1 MDRNRCIYL
10 CVSVRL
16 CVRRAELNDPYFE
29 KALDFTFQNKQR
41 ERDIYIEKK
50 RERKKNECVA

>member
-41 ERDIYIEKK
+41 EGEK
-50 RERKKNECVA
+50 ETYT